1 MRFAQNF
8 TVEIKVKD
16 VAGGPTAPTFT
27 KVFTPSLDSTVLKDE
42 ATIHVGAKQLHPQSL
57 QVEWGQVSQPILN
70 YLQPSPLPPPAG
82 IFFEYGETTGSLV
95 QFFGMNGSNSN
106 GNTGIG
112 PIATLPNQ
120 NGLTWTI
127 TAQQQPFSAPPL
139 GESPQTNIDPIFE
152 INATTG
158 VLTEITPGT
167 GLGLY
172 YLTIGLVSGDSTAL
186 ANFNLKLTIGRPTAT
201 GSFEYNLRGENATQL
216 EYDSSYIFNLHNT
229 LGTFGQESWAYARI
243 PSYTGINSDVF
254 HESYPDPGGLS
265 SVNGLAAGPVALS
278 GQDWS
283 NAGNSYTARY
293 QYQAAVG
300 GNAGSQFLRLRQ
312 AVGGGN
318 DGALTQGTGY
328 INIEMIIAGIFND
341 ATGATG
347 STFQKSEISWAV
359 EYREIDAQGN
369 VGQWKPANDIEGN
382 VLSWNG
388 ALNDDDNDPQPNP
401 QQSGLSLE
409 GERANNPFS
418 SSIHSAENSF
428 GGSVRPQRL
437 IYGVAEDVGTVDAD
451 DTSIPINFIRYEA
464 EQQAPNLGTFV
475 PQSAVSRWIA
485 VGNSPI
491 YNTSPCFGEYR
502 VIIQNIGGQSEYCQ
516 SELVEFT
523 LAPNGGILQPEN
535 PNSLS
540 GDEAGIINF
549 GDFYYDLRPAD
560 GPRAFGYIVHTA
572 VFNTKALA
580 LNTNINTPAEDSNT
594 KLLYAEEGVL
604 RYVSQFYEDFDM
616 TIPYT
621 GWTGNGGNNGWIA
634 YEGVE
639 ESDIDYNM
647 PYSINN
653 TVNGQDAD
661 SGTTDPGLTSN
672 MAAENSDYEFGN
684 TRRWACQ
691 VDVTTG
697 IKIAGTSVGKQ
708 ANT

>member
-1 MRFAQNF
+1 MTIDVAQNRVSP
-8 TVEIKVKD
+8 TQHDSRQSQHTKQTQRIEI
-16 VAGGPTAPTFT
+16 TY
-27 KVFTPSLDSTVLKDE
+27 
-42 ATIHVGAKQLHPQSL
+42 ATIP
-57 QVEWGQVSQPILN
+57 W
-70 YLQPSPLPPPAG
+70 PL
-82 IFFEYGETTGSLV
+82 S
-95 QFFGMNGSNSN
+95 MMC
-106 GNTGIG
+106 
-112 PIATLPNQ
+112 
-120 NGLTWTI
+120 
-127 TAQQQPFSAPPL
+127 
-139 GESPQTNIDPIFE
+139 D
-152 INATTG
+152 
-158 VLTEITPGT
+158 
-167 GLGLY
+167 
-172 YLTIGLVSGDSTAL
+172 SG
-186 ANFNLKLTIGRPTAT
+186 
-201 GSFEYNLRGENATQL
+201 
-216 EYDSSYIFNLHNT
+216 
-229 LGTFGQESWAYARI
+229 
-243 PSYTGINSDVF
+243 
-254 HESYPDPGGLS
+254 
-265 SVNGLAAGPVALS
+265 
-278 GQDWS
+278 DWS
-283 NAGNSYTARY
+283 NAGNSYITRY
-293 QYQAAVG
+293 QYQAVVG
-300 GNAGSQFLRLRQ
+300 GNAGAQFLRLRQ

-328 INIEMIIAGIFND
+328 INIEMIIEGILND

-359 EYREIDAQGN
+359 EYREIDAVGN

-409 GERANNPFS
+409 GERADDPFS

-437 IYGVAEDVGTVDAD
+437 IYGVAEDVGSIDAD
-451 DTSIPINFIRYEA
+451 NTSIPINFIRYEA
-464 EQQAPNLGTFV
+464 EQQAPNLGTFI
-475 PQSAVSRWIA
+475 PQSAISRWIA

-549 GDFYYDLRPAD
+549 GDFYYDLRPV
-560 GPRAFGYIVHTA
+560 GSPRAFGYIVHTD
-572 VFNTKALA
+572 VFDDGTSAQNKAAA
-580 LNTNINTPAEDSNT
+580 LDANINTPAEDSNT
-594 KLLYAEEGVL
+594 KLLYAEEGVH

-621 GWTGNGGNNGWIA
+621 GWTYGPGNDGWIA
-634 YEGVE
+634 YEAVE

-661 SGTTDPGLTSN
+661 SGTTDPGLTLN
-672 MAAENSDYEFGN
+672 MAAENADYGQAAN

-691 VDVTTG
+691 VDPTTG
-697 IKIAGTSVGKQ
+697 IKIPRTSVGKQ
-708 ANT
+708 ANP